1 MSLSM
6 QIYIQLLKRTL
17 AKALTQHLMCLK
29 SSVISFSV
37 KSLII
42 VGASLLDQGF
52 CMSKRSVC
60 ILLCEVFG
68 HLHENFFFFWHIIL
82 EALMHQDSICYIH
95 PFKV

>member
-52 CMSKRSVC
+52 CMSKRSAC

-68 HLHENFFFFWHIIL
+68 HLHEFFFFFL
-82 EALMHQDSICYIH
+82 AYYPGSINASGFNLLYTS
-95 PFKV
+95 F

>member
-52 CMSKRSVC
+52 CMSKRSAC

-68 HLHENFFFFWHIIL
+68 HLHEIFFFL
-82 EALMHQDSICYIH
+82 AYYPGSINASGFNLLYTS
-95 PFKV
+95 F